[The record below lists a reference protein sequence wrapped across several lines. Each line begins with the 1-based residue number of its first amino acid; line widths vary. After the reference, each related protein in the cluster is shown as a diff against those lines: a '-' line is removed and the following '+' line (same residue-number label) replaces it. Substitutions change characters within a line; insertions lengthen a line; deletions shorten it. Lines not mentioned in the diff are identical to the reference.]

1 MFHIGI
7 IGCGKIAQVRHIPE
21 YADNPDAQLT
31 AFYDLNAARA
41 QELAERYGG
50 KAYDSVEALLADP
63 NVDAVSV
70 CSANA
75 SHAQI
80 AVAALE
86 AGKHVLCEKPMA
98 TTLADCERMVS
109 AAKKSGKKLMIDQNQ
124 RLAGAHVK
132 ARELI
137 EQGEIGS
144 VITFATAFRHG
155 GPETWSV
162 DPGQST
168 WFFDKKRAAMGA
180 MADLGV
186 HKTDLI
192 QYLIGQTVDEVEA
205 QLCTLDKKVSDG
217 SPITVDDNAF
227 CIYHMDGGAVGTMTA
242 SWTNYGPEDNS
253 TVINGTKG
261 VLRIY
266 DDPEHTL
273 ILEKKDGSRVCY
285 DVDAIHFDDYFY
297 ATTDSSIDS
306 VLYAANGG
314 GKSLA
319 AWRRQN
325 VNTMV
330 REVYAAVKAE
340 KQSVRFGISPQ
351 GNTKANYDT
360 LYADVAT
367 WLGNAGYVDYICPQI
382 YYGFNNA
389 TCPYSS
395 VLTEFNGMIKV
406 SGIDLYVGLAAYKIG
421 NEDTYAG
428 TSGKYEWQ
436 QNSDLLSRMVT
447 EARGIGHYKGY
458 CLYSYSSVIT
468 PASGV
473 KAQVQAELTALSKIL

>member
-1 MFHIGI
+1 M
-7 IGCGKIAQVRHIPE
+7 GCGRSC
-21 YADNPDAQLT
+21 YA
-31 AFYDLNAARA
+31 
-41 QELAERYGG
+41 
-50 KAYDSVEALLADP
+50 S
-63 NVDAVSV
+63 
-70 CSANA
+70 
-75 SHAQI
+75 
-80 AVAALE
+80 
-86 AGKHVLCEKPMA
+86 
-98 TTLADCERMVS
+98 
-109 AAKKSGKKLMIDQNQ
+109 
-124 RLAGAHVK
+124 
-132 ARELI
+132 
-137 EQGEIGS
+137 
-144 VITFATAFRHG
+144 
-155 GPETWSV
+155 
-162 DPGQST
+162 
-168 WFFDKKRAAMGA
+168 
-180 MADLGV
+180 
-186 HKTDLI
+186 
-192 QYLIGQTVDEVEA
+192 
-205 QLCTLDKKVSDG
+205 
-217 SPITVDDNAF
+217 
-227 CIYHMDGGAVGTMTA
+227 
-242 SWTNYGPEDNS
+242 
-253 TVINGTKG
+253 
-261 VLRIY
+261 
-266 DDPEHTL
+266 
-273 ILEKKDGSRVCY
+273 
-285 DVDAIHFDDYFY
+285 
-297 ATTDSSIDS
+297 TDSSIDS
-306 VLYAANGG
+306 ALYAANGG

-447 EARGIGHYKGY
+447 EARGASHYKGY
-458 CLYSYSSVIT
+458 CLYSYSSVIM

>member
-50 KAYDSVEALLADP
+50 KVYDSVEALLADP

-98 TTLADCERMVS
+98 TTLADCERMVE
-109 AAKKSGKKLMIDQNQ
+109 AAKKSGKKLM
-124 RLAGAHVK
+124 
-132 ARELI
+132 I

-155 GPETWSV
+155 GPETWSI

-192 QYLIGQTVDEVEA
+192 QYLIGQTVEEVEA
-205 QLCTLDKKVSDG
+205 QLCTLDKKFSDG

-227 CIYHMDGGAVGTMTA
+227 CIYRMDGGAVGTMTA

-266 DDPEHTL
+266 DDPAHTL
-273 ILEKKDGSRVCY
+273 ILEKKDGARVCY
-285 DVDAIHFDDYFY
+285 DVDAIQTNDNQ
-297 ATTDSSIDS
+297 TKSGVIDLF
-306 VLYAANGG
+306 VE
-314 GKSLA
+314 SLK
-319 AWRRQN
+319 N
-325 VNTMV
+325 P
-330 REVYAAVKAE
+330 AV
-340 KQSVRFGISPQ
+340 QGIDAQ
-351 GNTKANYDT
+351 
-360 LYADVAT
+360 
-367 WLGNAGYVDYICPQI
+367 
-382 YYGFNNA
+382 
-389 TCPYSS
+389 S
-395 VLTEFNGMIKV
+395 VLTAMRAVF
-406 SGIDLYVGLAAYKIG
+406 AAIESSETGRRVK
-421 NEDTYAG
+421 
-428 TSGKYEWQ
+428 TSE
-436 QNSDLLSRMVT
+436 
-447 EARGIGHYKGY
+447 I
-458 CLYSYSSVIT
+458 
-468 PASGV
+468 
-473 KAQVQAELTALSKIL
+473 